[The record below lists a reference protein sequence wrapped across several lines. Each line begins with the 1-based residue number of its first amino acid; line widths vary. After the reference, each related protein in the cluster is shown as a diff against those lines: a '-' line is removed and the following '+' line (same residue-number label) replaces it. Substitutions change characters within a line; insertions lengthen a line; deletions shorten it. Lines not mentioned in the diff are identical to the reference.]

1 MDIYLTPEEF
11 SQLTRIFKGVFER
24 NKDKEVHIIFAN
36 LVTGCVGAID
46 NGYEETA

>member
-1 MDIYLTPEEF
+1 MNSYLTVEEY

-24 NKDKEVHIIFAN
+24 NKDKEVHIVSTN
-36 LVTGCVGAID
+36 LVVECIGAVD